1 MKSAAVLLPNS
12 EAMLM
17 RTLCHFESKICNKK
31 YFGIASFFS
40 KKDSIFSV
48 NSVEIDAI
56 IADLAQYLISDI
68 THYAI
73 LKR

>member
-12 EAMLM
+12 EAMLLQTM
-17 RTLCHFESKICNKK
+17 SHFESKICNKK
-31 YFGIASFFS
+31 YLGIGSLFY

-73 LKR
+73 LKQ